1 MMITMYHGI
10 KTQIMTTW
18 ITMIWRRWWWKK
30 DDDDK
35 NSVDNDDDKNS
46 VDNDDDKKSDSDD
59 NDDAKKWQWWQWWCQ
74 KNACDDKVC
83 SHSLRPPDWG
93 ILASSQLQLASTQ
106 SYSPSGIW
114 RPSPSLPTS
123 STALNTFLCPQ
134 SVQLRHQRQ
143 NLTYK
148 NKNLLVNLNQ
158 LLPFWSLPLKYLIK
172 RFNVTNIND
181 HPLPQPALVTDLTS
195 EDSNE
200 CATPCPGGSSLI
212 YYICDPI
219 FIHSFLCHLR
229 APFCFNFLT
238 SWPNDPLS
246 G

>member
-134 SVQLRHQRQ
+134 PIQFRHQRQ
-143 NLTYK
+143 NLT
-148 NKNLLVNLNQ
+148 NKKKVS
-158 LLPFWSLPLKYLIK
+158 WS
-172 RFNVTNIND
+172 TSINCYPSD
-181 HPLPQPALVTDLTS
+181 
-195 EDSNE
+195 
-200 CATPCPGGSSLI
+200 
-212 YYICDPI
+212 
-219 FIHSFLCHLR
+219 LCH
-229 APFCFNFLT
+229 
-238 SWPNDPLS
+238 
-246 G
+246 